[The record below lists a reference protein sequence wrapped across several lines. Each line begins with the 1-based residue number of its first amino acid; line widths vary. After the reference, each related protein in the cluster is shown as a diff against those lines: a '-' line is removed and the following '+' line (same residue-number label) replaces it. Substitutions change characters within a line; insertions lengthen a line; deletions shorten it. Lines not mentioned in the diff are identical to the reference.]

1 MGRTAIIFAGQG
13 SQYEKQGALIYEKF
27 PEIRYIYDFLGDE
40 LKKVSFEGTLE
51 EISKT
56 EKLQPLMVA
65 FQLAAYNLIKD
76 KIPNADAVCGL
87 SLGEYSA
94 ITIAGIVSEKKALE
108 LVKKRGELM
117 GEASKMIKSKM
128 LAFVN
133 ATADMVA
140 ELIGENEEL
149 SGRVYIA
156 NINAPKQI
164 VVSGEENAIDI
175 LRDKA
180 KEKHLIA
187 KPLAVSGAFH
197 TPFMD
202 SAGRGFGEY
211 VKNVEFNKPLIDYY
225 PNLTGEKYKGQDIYY
240 VMRPNIE
247 ECGLATTIRCVLSHA
262 KYAAENG
269 YRLVMDYQNRKNPYL
284 MPEEVGK
291 VNAWEYYFHQPCDV
305 SLSDIDGAD
314 NVIVT
319 EENQLSI
326 CPTDSMEF
334 YTNVCYEK

>member
-65 FQLAAYNLIKD
+65 FQLAVYNLIKD

-133 ATADMVA
+133 ANADMVA

-202 SAGRGFGEY
+202 SARRGFGEY

-225 PNLTGEKYKGQDIYY
+225 PNLTGEKYKGQD
-240 VMRPNIE
+240 MREVLPRQIVSPVLLYKTFRNMVDDGVDHFIE
-247 ECGLATTIRCVLSHA
+247 IGPGAVLSNII
-262 KYAAENG
+262 K
-269 YRLVMDYQNRKNPYL
+269 KN
-284 MPEEVGK
+284 
-291 VNAWEYYFHQPCDV
+291 F
-305 SLSDIDGAD
+305 D
-314 NVIVT
+314 NIKLDT
-319 EENQLSI
+319 IKNDETLI
-326 CPTDSMEF
+326 EF
-334 YTNVCYEK
+334 LGE

>member
-225 PNLTGEKYKGQDIYY
+225 PNLTGEKYKGQD
-240 VMRPNIE
+240 MREVLPRQIVSPVLLYKTFRNMVDDGVDHFIE
-247 ECGLATTIRCVLSHA
+247 IGPGAVLS
-262 KYAAENG
+262 
-269 YRLVMDYQNRKNPYL
+269 
-284 MPEEVGK
+284 
-291 VNAWEYYFHQPCDV
+291 
-305 SLSDIDGAD
+305 
-314 NVIVT
+314 NVIKRNFDNIKLDT
-319 EENQLSI
+319 IKNDETLI
-326 CPTDSMEF
+326 EF
-334 YTNVCYEK
+334 LGE

>member
-65 FQLAAYNLIKD
+65 FQLAAYNLIKN

-225 PNLTGEKYKGQDIYY
+225 PNLTGEKYKGQD
-240 VMRPNIE
+240 MREVLPRQIVSPVLLYKTFRNMVDDGVDHFIE
-247 ECGLATTIRCVLSHA
+247 IGPGAVLSNII
-262 KYAAENG
+262 KRNFDNIK
-269 YRLVMDYQNRKNPYL
+269 LDTIKNDETL
-284 MPEEVGK
+284 
-291 VNAWEYYFHQPCDV
+291 
-305 SLSDIDGAD
+305 I
-314 NVIVT
+314 
-319 EENQLSI
+319 
-326 CPTDSMEF
+326 EF
-334 YTNVCYEK
+334 LGE

>member
-225 PNLTGEKYKGQDIYY
+225 PNLTGEKYKGQD
-240 VMRPNIE
+240 MREVLPRQIVSPVLLYKTFRNMVDDGVDHFIE
-247 ECGLATTIRCVLSHA
+247 IGPGAVLSNII
-262 KYAAENG
+262 KRNFDNIK
-269 YRLVMDYQNRKNPYL
+269 LDTIKNDETL
-284 MPEEVGK
+284 
-291 VNAWEYYFHQPCDV
+291 
-305 SLSDIDGAD
+305 I
-314 NVIVT
+314 
-319 EENQLSI
+319 
-326 CPTDSMEF
+326 EF
-334 YTNVCYEK
+334 LGE

>member
-202 SAGRGFGEY
+202 FAGRGFGEY

-225 PNLTGEKYKGQDIYY
+225 PNLTGEKYKGQD
-240 VMRPNIE
+240 MREVLPRQIVSPVLLYKTFRNMVDDGVDHFIE
-247 ECGLATTIRCVLSHA
+247 IGPGAVLSNII
-262 KYAAENG
+262 KRNFDNIK
-269 YRLVMDYQNRKNPYL
+269 LDTIKNDETL
-284 MPEEVGK
+284 
-291 VNAWEYYFHQPCDV
+291 
-305 SLSDIDGAD
+305 I
-314 NVIVT
+314 
-319 EENQLSI
+319 
-326 CPTDSMEF
+326 EF
-334 YTNVCYEK
+334 LGE

>member
-117 GEASKMIKSKM
+117 GEASKMIKSNM

-225 PNLTGEKYKGQDIYY
+225 PNLTGEKYKGQD
-240 VMRPNIE
+240 MREVLPRQIVSPVLLYKTFRNMVDDGVDHFIE
-247 ECGLATTIRCVLSHA
+247 IGPGAVLSNII
-262 KYAAENG
+262 KRNFDNIK
-269 YRLVMDYQNRKNPYL
+269 LDTIKNDETL
-284 MPEEVGK
+284 
-291 VNAWEYYFHQPCDV
+291 
-305 SLSDIDGAD
+305 I
-314 NVIVT
+314 
-319 EENQLSI
+319 
-326 CPTDSMEF
+326 EF
-334 YTNVCYEK
+334 LGE

>member
-133 ATADMVA
+133 ANADMVA

-180 KEKHLIA
+180 KEKRLIA

-202 SAGRGFGEY
+202 SAGRGFGKY

-225 PNLTGEKYKGQDIYY
+225 PNLTGEKYKGQD
-240 VMRPNIE
+240 MREVLPRQIVSPVLLYKTFRNMVDDGVDHFIE
-247 ECGLATTIRCVLSHA
+247 IGPGAVLSNII
-262 KYAAENG
+262 KRNFDNIK
-269 YRLVMDYQNRKNPYL
+269 LDTIKNDETL
-284 MPEEVGK
+284 
-291 VNAWEYYFHQPCDV
+291 
-305 SLSDIDGAD
+305 I
-314 NVIVT
+314 
-319 EENQLSI
+319 
-326 CPTDSMEF
+326 EF
-334 YTNVCYEK
+334 LGE

>member
-133 ATADMVA
+133 ANADMVA

-225 PNLTGEKYKGQDIYY
+225 PNLTGEKYKGQD
-240 VMRPNIE
+240 MREVLPRQIVSPVLLYKTFRNMVDDGVDHFIE
-247 ECGLATTIRCVLSHA
+247 IGPGAVLSNII
-262 KYAAENG
+262 KRNFDNIK
-269 YRLVMDYQNRKNPYL
+269 LDTIKNDETL
-284 MPEEVGK
+284 
-291 VNAWEYYFHQPCDV
+291 
-305 SLSDIDGAD
+305 I
-314 NVIVT
+314 
-319 EENQLSI
+319 
-326 CPTDSMEF
+326 EF
-334 YTNVCYEK
+334 LGE

>member
-1 MGRTAIIFAGQG
+1 MGKTAIIFAGQG

-40 LKKVSFEGTLE
+40 LKKVSFEGSIE

-76 KIPNADAVCGL
+76 RIPKADAACGL

-94 ITIAGIVSEKKALE
+94 ITISDIVSEKKALE

-117 GEASKMIKSKM
+117 GEASHMIKSKM

-140 ELIGENEEL
+140 ELISENAEL
-149 SGRVYIA
+149 EKRVYIA

-164 VVSGEENAIDI
+164 VVSGEESAIDI
-175 LRDKA
+175 LKDKA
-180 KEKHLIA
+180 KEKRLIA

-197 TPFMD
+197 TPFME
-202 SAGRGFGEY
+202 SARCVFSEY
-211 VKNVEFNKPLIDYY
+211 IKDMEFNKPVIDYY
-225 PNLTGEKYKGQDIYY
+225 PNLTGEKYEGQD
-240 VMRPNIE
+240 MRKVLPNQIVSPVLLYKTFKNMVDDGVDHFIE
-247 ECGLATTIRCVLSHA
+247 IGPGAVLSNII
-262 KYAAENG
+262 KRNF
-269 YRLVMDYQNRKNPYL
+269 DNIKIDTIKNDETL
-284 MPEEVGK
+284 
-291 VNAWEYYFHQPCDV
+291 
-305 SLSDIDGAD
+305 I
-314 NVIVT
+314 
-319 EENQLSI
+319 
-326 CPTDSMEF
+326 EF
-334 YTNVCYEK
+334 LGE